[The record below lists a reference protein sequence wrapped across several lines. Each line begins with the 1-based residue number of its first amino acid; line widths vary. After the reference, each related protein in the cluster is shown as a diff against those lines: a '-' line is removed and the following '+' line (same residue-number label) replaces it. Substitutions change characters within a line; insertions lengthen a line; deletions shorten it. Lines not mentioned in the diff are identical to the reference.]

1 MSIEELAA
9 SSVVIRVVADVTEED
24 YFIGRRI
31 LNREMK
37 LLLDSKGIEIPFS
50 QVVVHQA
57 EAQEHK

>member
-1 MSIEELAA
+1 MEELAA
-9 SSVVIRVVADVTEED
+9 SSVVIRLVVDVTEED
-24 YFIGRRI
+24 YFAARRA

-57 EAQEHK
+57 KES

>member
-1 MSIEELAA
+1 M
-9 SSVVIRVVADVTEED
+9 VIRIVADVTEED